1 MAQRIEVILVDDLDG
16 SPAKETIQFSI
27 DGNHYEIDL
36 SEENAKEFRSA
47 IRKYV
52 RKGRPM
58 KATPAKN
65 EAAEIRKWAAE
76 NGFEVN
82 ERGRLRRD
90 VVEAYREAQRA

>member
-36 SEENAKEFRSA
+36 SEDNAKEFRA
-47 IRKYV
+47 AFRKYV
-52 RKGRPM
+52 RKGRSV
-58 KATPAKN
+58 KATSPKN

-90 VVEAYREAQRA
+90 VVEAYREAQRV

>member
-36 SEENAKEFRSA
+36 SEDNAKEFRA
-47 IRKYV
+47 AFRKYV
-52 RKGRPM
+52 RKGRSV
-58 KATPAKN
+58 KATPPKN

-90 VVEAYREAQRA
+90 VVEAYREAQRV

>member
-36 SEENAKEFRSA
+36 SEDNAKEFRSV

-58 KATPAKN
+58 KAAPAKN
-65 EAAEIRKWAAE
+65 EAAEIRKWALE